1 MVIRNRNKATKCD
14 ISDVSN
20 TLTKYNISEEPTI
33 VIKHDL
39 SKLLK
44 EVIEFPVIDKAM
56 VKQMKPKFRERYSIL
71 QGLDYKKDIKGQYE
85 DLYQE
90 CLNYL
95 ERLKVTVGMTIQ
107 EEHYNIMSDRMTEKY
122 KPLKGRCYHIQIKKD
137 EKLLKLYRLCVNYI
151 RGRVTYKN
159 YYETNKEKIQDKYR
173 QVYRARKRI
182 TETQDP
188 TSS

>member
-20 TLTKYNISEEPTI
+20 KVTKQPTI
-33 VIKHDL
+33 VIKYDL
-39 SKLLK
+39 SKLIK
-44 EVIEFPVIDKAM
+44 DVIEFPVIDKAM
-56 VKQMKPKFRERYSIL
+56 VKKMKPKFKARYNIL
-71 QGLDYKKDIKGQYE
+71 EGLDYETIKEQQNE

-95 ERLKVTVGMTIQ
+95 ERLKVSVGMTIH
-107 EEHYNIMSDRMTEKY
+107 EEHYNIMSDSMTEKY
-122 KPLKGRCYHIQIKKD
+122 KSLNGLLYHIQIKND
-137 EKLLKLYRLCVNYI
+137 EKLLKLYRLCINYI